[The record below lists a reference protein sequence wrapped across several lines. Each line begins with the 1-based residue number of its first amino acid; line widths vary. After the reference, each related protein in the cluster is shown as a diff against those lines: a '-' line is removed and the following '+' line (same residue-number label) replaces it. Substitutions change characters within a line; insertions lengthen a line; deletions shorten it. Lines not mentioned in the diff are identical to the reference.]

1 MLNKPG
7 PLEGHICMLRR
18 EGGPSP
24 TPWYSKLEV
33 VKAGSKEP
41 RSLRMRK
48 EEGEI
53 GSPLEELRRTLE
65 I

>member
-1 MLNKPG
+1 
-7 PLEGHICMLRR
+7 MLRR